1 MWLLSTALVWLVAAA
16 HFAFLIYL
24 PVGGFLALR
33 WRRTIWLH
41 SAAVAWAAGSV
52 LLRVSCPL
60 TGIERL
66 AREHAGMA
74 ALGPAGFIDHYIS
87 DAGAHVRA
95 GGGARRG
102 GGVVDRLCD
111 GRTSTSITAQCRP
124 AHPRGPANLV
134 KATRRGACIL
144 GE

>member
-41 SAAVAWAAGSV
+41 VAAVAWAAVSV
-52 LLRVSCPL
+52 LLHVSCPL

-66 AREHAGMA
+66 AREQAGMA
-74 ALGPAGFIDHYIS
+74 ALGPTGFIDHYIS
-87 DAGAHVRA
+87 DAGAHVVQAAALVVVVVSWIGYAMA
-95 GGGARRG
+95 GRLRRSQRSVG
-102 GGVVDRLCD
+102 PLTPV
-111 GRTSTSITAQCRP
+111 AQQT
-124 AHPRGPANLV
+124 L
-134 KATRRGACIL
+134 
-144 GE
+144 

>member
-41 SAAVAWAAGSV
+41 VAAVAWAAGSV
-52 LLRVSCPL
+52 LLHVSCPL

-74 ALGPAGFIDHYIS
+74 ALGPAGFIDHYFS
-87 DAGAHVRA
+87 DAGAHVA
-95 GGGARRG
+95 QAAALAVVVVSWIGYAMTGHLRRSQG
-102 GGVVDRLCD
+102 SVGPLT
-111 GRTSTSITAQCRP
+111 RTA
-124 AHPRGPANLV
+124 
-134 KATRRGACIL
+134 
-144 GE
+144 

>member
-1 MWLLSTALVWLVAAA
+1 MWLPSTALVWLVAAT

-24 PVGGFLALR
+24 PVGGCLALR

-41 SAAVAWAAGSV
+41 VAAVAWAAGSV

-74 ALGPAGFIDHYIS
+74 ALGSAGFIDHYIS
-87 DAGAHVRA
+87 DAGAHVA
-95 GGGARRG
+95 QAAALAVVVASWIGYALTGHLRRLRG
-102 GGVVDRLCD
+102 RVGRLT
-111 GRTSTSITAQCRP
+111 RVAQQT
-124 AHPRGPANLV
+124 V
-134 KATRRGACIL
+134 
-144 GE
+144 